1 MQMAVINILSP
12 HVADMIAAGEVVERP
27 GSVIKEMMENA
38 LDAGA
43 KNITVELRG
52 GGATYIRVTDDGCG
66 MAPEDAGNCF
76 LRHATSKLKDERGLE
91 AISTMGFRGEA
102 LAAIS
107 AVSQVELVT
116 RRQEDE
122 AGTRVEVAAGDILD
136 ISPMGCPV
144 GTTFTVRDLFY
155 NTPARLKFMKSDRAE
170 GANCVLLAL
179 RVALGRPDVS
189 IRCVKD
195 GKEEFFTPGDGT
207 AASALYA
214 LLGRDVALSM
224 LPVEGENEGVH
235 VSGFVSSPSGGR
247 GNRAMQYFFVNGRSI
262 KSPIL
267 QAAVEQAYKNTLLV
281 GRFPACALYIE
292 LNPGAVDVNVHPTKN
307 EVKFSGEKKVFD
319 GVHYSVINALRGE
332 QHTLEMKLSAGTE
345 KKLAPAAPEKPETPQ
360 TPTQTVRPAN
370 PVTYTPRPMSSR
382 PASPMA
388 VHSAQ
393 AGSGLSGGQ
402 RYVTMGRGSD
412 GASVPKTYVITP
424 PGARSDRPAASP
436 VEKKA
441 PAPVEVP
448 EQTTLLPEEPAAPEQ
463 TLFSKPEPVPARMVG
478 EVMKTYIVVDRGNA
492 MLLIDKHAAHERM
505 VFDRLKAQ
513 QGVRMSQALLTPE
526 TWRPA
531 REDWEA
537 LTDNAALLEELG
549 FALEPYGEED
559 VIVRGV
565 PDTLDP
571 AQTISALEE
580 IAGKLRRG
588 GGDLARDEVLQTIS
602 CKAAIKAG
610 WDTDQRELQALVD
623 KVVSGEIKYCPHGR
637 PVAVALT
644 RKELDKQFKRIV

>member
-1 MQMAVINILSP
+1 
-12 HVADMIAAGEVVERP
+12 
-27 GSVIKEMMENA
+27 
-38 LDAGA
+38 
-43 KNITVELRG
+43 
-52 GGATYIRVTDDGCG
+52 
-66 MAPEDAGNCF
+66 
-76 LRHATSKLKDERGLE
+76 
-91 AISTMGFRGEA
+91 
-102 LAAIS
+102 
-107 AVSQVELVT
+107 
-116 RRQEDE
+116 
-122 AGTRVEVAAGDILD
+122 VEVAAGDILD
-136 ISPMGCPV
+136 ISPIGCPV

-319 GVHYSVINALRGE
+319 GVHYSVINALQGE
-332 QHTLEMKLSAGTE
+332 NRTLEMKLSAGTE

-360 TPTQTVRPAN
+360 APTQTVRPAN
-370 PVTYTPRPMSSR
+370 PVTYTPRPTSSR

-393 AGSGLSGGQ
+393 VGPGLSGGQ
-402 RYVTMGRGSD
+402 RYATVGRASD
-412 GASVPKTYVITP
+412 GATVPKTYVITP
-424 PGARSDRPAASP
+424 PGGARPDSPAAFL

-448 EQTTLLPEEPAAPEQ
+448 EQTTLFSPPKAPETEPETE
-463 TLFSKPEPVPARMVG
+463 TLFSRSAPVPARMVG
-478 EVMKTYIVVDRGNA
+478 EVMRTYIVVDRGDA

-505 VFDRLKAQ
+505 VFDRLKAH
-513 QGVRMSQALLTPE
+513 GGTGMSQALLTPE

-537 LTDNAALLEELG
+537 LTENAALLEELG

-588 GGDLARDEVLQTIS
+588 GRDLARDEVLQTIS

-610 WDTDQRELQALVD
+610 WDTDPRELQALVD
-623 KVVSGEIKYCPHGR
+623 KVVSGQIKYCPHGR